1 MKRTIAATLTV
12 ILAGG
17 SFAVLAQS
25 SGQKSLA
32 ASLNV
37 AAFPQAGQ
45 KPEQQS
51 QDEAACYKWAVQN
64 TGVDPF
70 EAQKKAAQQQQQTA
84 QATEQ
89 AKSAGQGAAVGG
101 AAKGAAAGALI
112 GAAAGDAGKGAAI
125 GAASGAVMGRRQKKK
140 AESQAT
146 QQAQA
151 QGQQVQQATAQQ
163 IEGFKK
169 AFCACL
175 EGKKYIAKY

>member
-1 MKRTIAATLTV
+1 MKRILIAALCV
-12 ILAGG
+12 IAAGASLAL
-17 SFAVLAQS
+17 FAQS

-32 ASLNV
+32 TTLGV
-37 AAFPQAGQ
+37 AAFPSAGQ
-45 KPEQQS
+45 SAQQQS
-51 QDEAACYKWAVQN
+51 QDEAACYQWAVQN
-64 TGVDPF
+64 TGIDPF
-70 EAQKKAAQQQQQTA
+70 EAQKKGEQAQQQTA

-89 AKSAGQGAAVGG
+89 AKSAGQGAAVHG

-125 GAASGAVMGRRQKKK
+125 GAASGAVVGRRQKKK
-140 AESQAT
+140 AEASAT

-151 QGQQVQQATAQQ
+151 QGQQAKQATAQQ
-163 IEGFKK
+163 IESFKK